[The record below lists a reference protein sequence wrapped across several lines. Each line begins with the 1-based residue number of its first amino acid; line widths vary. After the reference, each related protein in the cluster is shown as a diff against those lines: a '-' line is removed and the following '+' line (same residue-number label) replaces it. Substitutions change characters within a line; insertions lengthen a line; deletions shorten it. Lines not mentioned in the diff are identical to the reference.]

1 MMNYQF
7 IADLENDLR
16 KRFPNYPA
24 EPTLT
29 PDRCPAGMK
38 GDFALNCFRLARFCG
53 GPAAAAEAVA
63 GFLRGHADVE
73 AVEVVRRSST
83 SRCVPPRFAA
93 IRWRTSEHCST
104 PPGWRSPPGAGF

>member
-63 GFLRGHADVE
+63 SPAK
-73 AVEVVRRSST
+73 RRSGPYK
-83 SRCVPPRFAA
+83 RRRVRMALLLFPLFFLQFFQRGNA
-93 IRWRTSEHCST
+93 ILQIL
-104 PPGWRSPPGAGF
+104 RSFRKP